1 MIASFREENAL
12 ESVQRTPADADSLA
26 HLQEGMRA
34 PGRSLR
40 QNRPDALNLFVGD
53 RQTRAL
59 NSDEAKHTIHAMH
72 PRSVLR
78 VQRAAH
84 ENVTAK

>member
-1 MIASFREENAL
+1 MIAVFREENAL
-12 ESVQRTPADADSLA
+12 ESVQRTPADADSLS

-34 PGRSLR
+34 PGSSFC
-40 QNRPDALNLFVGD
+40 QNRPDAFDLFVGD

-59 NSDEAKHTIHAMH
+59 NSDEAKHTVHATN
-72 PRSVLR
+72 PRPVLR